1 MPKGTT
7 RMTARVLL
15 IPLAPLAGAVVL
27 VLGGR
32 WIGSRAHRVRVTAAG
47 LAFAAALSIVP
58 DIAREPPFV
67 VTLYDWLLTAP
78 FRLPVT
84 LLVDRLTVVML
95 LLVTGVGFLIHVYAV
110 GYMHRDPGYARFF
123 AYLNLF
129 IFAMTMLV
137 LAGNYVLLYVF
148 WEAVGLA
155 SYLLIGFWHE
165 RPRAAA
171 AATKAFVVN
180 RIGDVGF
187 LLGIFW
193 IATAVGTVDY
203 GEVFGAAGALPV
215 ATANG
220 ISLLLFLGAIGKSA
234 QLPLHVWLPDAM
246 EGPTPVSA
254 LIHAATMVTAGVY
267 MVARSH
273 VLFERSGVALEIV
286 AWVGA
291 VTALFAATVATA
303 QTDIKRV
310 LAYSTISQ
318 LGLMFLGLGAGAYAA
333 GIFHLLTQ
341 GFFKALLF
349 LGAGSVIHAL
359 GGEQSLER
367 MGGLAPRLRVTALTF
382 LVGAATMAGLP
393 PFSGFFSK
401 DAILAGAFEHGSPA
415 LWIVGT
421 ATAFVTAF
429 YSLRVALL
437 AFFGAPRGEPA
448 VLEHAH
454 ESPPVMTGPL
464 AILALAAAGAGILG
478 VPGVEGVSLARFLA
492 PVFHETS
499 ASASP
504 SEWLLMAV
512 SAMVAVVASL
522 AASWI
527 YLRPGPSQERIATK
541 LRPLRRLL
549 AEGYYIDRLYGVVV
563 VAPLRKL
570 AEACWRSVDDR
581 AVDGAVNGIGRAIE
595 ASAQILRRLQTGF
608 VVNYL
613 LAILVGAVAMVAL
626 FLLRS

>member
-1 MPKGTT
+1 
-7 RMTARVLL
+7 
-15 IPLAPLAGAVVL
+15 
-27 VLGGR
+27 
-32 WIGSRAHRVRVTAAG
+32 
-47 LAFAAALSIVP
+47 
-58 DIAREPPFV
+58 
-67 VTLYDWLLTAP
+67 
-78 FRLPVT
+78 
-84 LLVDRLTVVML
+84 
-95 LLVTGVGFLIHVYAV
+95 
-110 GYMHRDPGYARFF
+110 
-123 AYLNLF
+123 
-129 IFAMTMLV
+129 
-137 LAGNYVLLYVF
+137 
-148 WEAVGLA
+148 
-155 SYLLIGFWHE
+155 
-165 RPRAAA
+165 
-171 AATKAFVVN
+171 
-180 RIGDVGF
+180 
-187 LLGIFW
+187 
-193 IATAVGTVDY
+193 
-203 GEVFGAAGALPV
+203 
-215 ATANG
+215 
-220 ISLLLFLGAIGKSA
+220 
-234 QLPLHVWLPDAM
+234 
-246 EGPTPVSA
+246 
-254 LIHAATMVTAGVY
+254 
-267 MVARSH
+267 
-273 VLFERSGVALEIV
+273 
-286 AWVGA
+286 
-291 VTALFAATVATA
+291 
-303 QTDIKRV
+303 
-310 LAYSTISQ
+310 
-318 LGLMFLGLGAGAYAA
+318 
-333 GIFHLLTQ
+333 
-341 GFFKALLF
+341 
-349 LGAGSVIHAL
+349 
-359 GGEQSLER
+359 

-512 SAMVAVVASL
+512 SATVAVVSSL

-563 VAPLRKL
+563 VAPFRKL

-613 LAILVGAVAMVAL
+613 LAILVGAVAMVAF